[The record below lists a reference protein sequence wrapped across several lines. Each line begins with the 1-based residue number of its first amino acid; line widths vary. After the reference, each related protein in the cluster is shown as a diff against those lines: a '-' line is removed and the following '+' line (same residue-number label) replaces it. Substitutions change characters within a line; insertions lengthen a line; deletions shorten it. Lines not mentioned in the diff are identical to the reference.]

1 LYTKGDVGVDREVST
16 KKQQHHLSTTA
27 AQHYQSPIPP
37 RSSTKLQ
44 PVPSDSDSDEDEGG
58 EEETHGDHLLCVAFR
73 SLAVNNSRG
82 NNNALVSTKVV
93 NVENVPVTKFKS
105 PLNHP
110 LHTNKK
116 PSFSHF
122 TFDLMVGLDK
132 LDDAVSLH
140 NACCKEGSMMRYVLN
155 KVVGYKLLSE
165 QNVYSPL

>member
-1 LYTKGDVGVDREVST
+1 M
-16 KKQQHHLSTTA
+16 
-27 AQHYQSPIPP
+27 
-37 RSSTKLQ
+37 
-44 PVPSDSDSDEDEGG
+44 
-58 EEETHGDHLLCVAFR
+58 
-73 SLAVNNSRG
+73 
-82 NNNALVSTKVV
+82 V
-93 NVENVPVTKFKS
+93 NVENGAVTKFKS

-140 NACCKEGSMMRYVLN
+140 YACCKEGSMMRYVLN

-165 QNVYSPL
+165 QNVYSPLQHNVTNTCMVMIKNINATINNNKIGQFSIVLDYIAGRTMTAYQIKKIVSIFDSYTSR